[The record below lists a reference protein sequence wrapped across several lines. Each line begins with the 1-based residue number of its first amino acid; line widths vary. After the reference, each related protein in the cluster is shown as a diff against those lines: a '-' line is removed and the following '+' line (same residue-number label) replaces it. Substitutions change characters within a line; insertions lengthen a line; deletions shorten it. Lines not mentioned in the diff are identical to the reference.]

1 MSTWASD
8 AMGTGRPRAAPAGT
22 YLAVGLFAS
31 VLAFPFAWMFVT
43 ALKTNHD
50 LYDPGNVPLAFN
62 EPPTLEHLRQVLSDP
77 LYLRWLGNTVFVG
90 LGVAAITLALSLPAA
105 YALARSRG
113 RAVTMVGS
121 AMFLTYLVPATVLFL
136 PLSRLVS
143 IAGLH
148 DSPWSLVVVY
158 PSFTVPGA
166 TWLLAGFLKTVP
178 RELEDA
184 ALVDGCS
191 PWRAWWSVMLPV
203 SIPGMLAVAVFAF
216 TLATNEFTYA
226 VTFIT
231 SAAQK
236 TVSAGLTTSHI
247 RGDILAWG
255 PLMAGVLIPSLV
267 VGFLYTLL
275 VNRLIGSWLAAR

>member
-1 MSTWASD
+1 MSA
-8 AMGTGRPRAAPAGT
+8 GRPRPAPAGT

-31 VLAFPFAWMFVT
+31 VLAFPFSWMLLT

-50 LYDPGNVPLAFN
+50 LYDPSNVPLVFN
-62 EPPTLEHLRQVLSDP
+62 EPPTLEHVRQLLSDP

-90 LGVAAITLALSLPAA
+90 VSVAAVTLALSLPAA
-105 YALARSRG
+105 YALARSHSR
-113 RAVTMVGS
+113 TVGLFAS
-121 AMFLTYLVPATVLFL
+121 TMFLTYLVPSTVLFL

-143 IAGLH
+143 QAGLH

-166 TWLLAGFLKTVP
+166 TWLLAGFFKTVP
-178 RELEDA
+178 SELEDA

-191 PWRAWWSVMLPV
+191 RWRAWWSVMLPV
-203 SIPGMLAVAVFAF
+203 SIPGILAVAIFAF
-216 TLATNEFTYA
+216 TLASNEFTYA

-236 TVSAGLTTSHI
+236 TISAGLTTSYI
-247 RGDILAWG
+247 RGDILGWG
-255 PLMAGVLIPSLV
+255 PLMAGVVLPSLV
-267 VGFLYTLL
+267 IGVLYTVL
-275 VNRLIGSWLAAR
+275 VNRLIAWWPAGH